1 MFKKAAVS
9 FASHHTHKMYINKV
23 CITDYSKLHIY
34 QTHRDLYIVFAI
46 TRICN
51 IFKHLDLLKK

>member
-34 QTHRDLYIVFAI
+34 QTHREFVIFL
-46 TRICN
+46 N
-51 IFKHLDLLKK
+51 I